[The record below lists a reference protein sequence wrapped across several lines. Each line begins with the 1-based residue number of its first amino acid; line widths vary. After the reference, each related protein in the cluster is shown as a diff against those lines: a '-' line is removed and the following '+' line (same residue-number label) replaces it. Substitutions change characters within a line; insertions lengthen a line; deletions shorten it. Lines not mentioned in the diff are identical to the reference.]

1 MEREEEI
8 FDDLFRFERNNCYC
22 YYCSISMANRE
33 YLLKPVESFRVEREN
48 CPLLCALFYPK
59 REARGRGSGGG
70 GDRLRLSPRSN
81 TVEGGRG
88 RGQGEEK
95 RAQRVARFKGGEK
108 KINRRHMFRQG
119 WGLGKEE
126 GEIWSGIVQV
136 R

>member
-81 TVEGGRG
+81 TVEGGREGVGARGGKKSAAGSAFQRG
-88 RGQGEEK
+88 REK
-95 RAQRVARFKGGEK
+95 
-108 KINRRHMFRQG
+108 N
-119 WGLGKEE
+119 
-126 GEIWSGIVQV
+126 
-136 R
+136 